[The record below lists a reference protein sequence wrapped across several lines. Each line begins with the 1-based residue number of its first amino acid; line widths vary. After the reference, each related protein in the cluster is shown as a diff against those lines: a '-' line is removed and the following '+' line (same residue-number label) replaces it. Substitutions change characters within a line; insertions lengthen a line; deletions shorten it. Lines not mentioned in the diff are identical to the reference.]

1 MHQLI
6 ESYIRAG
13 FAGLYLVTHEEV
25 RAERDLGTAAA
36 SLGYGLHT
44 WSVTSGL
51 LNVQSG
57 AARRELT
64 DPVEAVNA
72 AADLPER
79 TILVLKDFHQFLGD
93 ASQPASPLVTRS
105 LKDRLRECR
114 GGNKVILVTA
124 CLQRLPPELEKEFTV
139 LTMPLPDA
147 GVLRGLAGGLAESAA
162 LAADDA
168 SLDAAAD
175 AARGLTTPEAEDILA
190 LSVVR
195 HRRLDPAFIA
205 DEKAKA
211 IGKDGILELVQERA
225 GVQDV
230 GGLDGLKEWISRR
243 RNAFSREAAA
253 FGLPP
258 PRGILILGIPGTGKS
273 LAARAVSSVLGVPLL
288 KLDAGRRHA
297 VLEVVDLARGLVGA
311 AKHGTLNQQLFRNL
325 QGDDRVQL

>member
-72 AADLPER
+72 VADLPER
-79 TILVLKDFHQFLGD
+79 TILVLRDFHQFLGD

-124 CLQRLPPELEKEFTV
+124 CLQRLPPELGPGLQDSLVELARRAGLHPQLNHAGPTLEEGRDLCREGEFGPEV
-139 LTMPLPDA
+139 GVGDAVQPSDVPDVHGPGHKPRPEWRGKARQDQA
-147 GVLRGLAGGLAESAA
+147 GV
-162 LAADDA
+162 
-168 SLDAAAD
+168 
-175 AARGLTTPEAEDILA
+175 
-190 LSVVR
+190 
-195 HRRLDPAFIA
+195 
-205 DEKAKA
+205 
-211 IGKDGILELVQERA
+211 
-225 GVQDV
+225 
-230 GGLDGLKEWISRR
+230 
-243 RNAFSREAAA
+243 
-253 FGLPP
+253 
-258 PRGILILGIPGTGKS
+258 
-273 LAARAVSSVLGVPLL
+273 
-288 KLDAGRRHA
+288 
-297 VLEVVDLARGLVGA
+297 
-311 AKHGTLNQQLFRNL
+311 
-325 QGDDRVQL
+325 